1 MKSNSKTPNPLTQK
15 HFNDYSFEERTT
27 IYFDALSKNESK
39 NESNKKHNETNNDI
53 HSASKLLEI
62 LRE

>member
-27 IYFDALSKNESK
+27 IYFDALSKNES
-39 NESNKKHNETNNDI
+39 NKKHNETNNDI